1 MNTAQNAT
9 VLNTAQTIAALDFD
23 ISNFT
28 APSTQVTHKVPVLF
42 DDDGEP
48 THGFIIVGKNSDE
61 HREEWAKIRAEGQK
75 RSAKRKTAIDA
86 ATDEG
91 SQQLVGLIDGNNQ
104 RLAIAVTVGWYG
116 FTSAGAPAPF
126 SKALVEAAFNKYPTW
141 QERVQIA
148 MENDANFLK
157 LSSQTSSTTPATSSA
172 D

>member
-1 MNTAQNAT
+1 MTTAQNTA
-9 VLNTAQTIAALDFD
+9 LNTAQTIASVGFD

-28 APSTQVTHKVPVLF
+28 APAEQVTFKVPVLF

-61 HREEWAKIRAEGQK
+61 HREEWAKIRAEGRQ
-75 RSAKRKTAIDA
+75 RSANRRTAIDESKI
-86 ATDEG
+86 EG
-91 SQQLVGLIDGNNQ
+91 AEKVVGLIDDNNK

-126 SKALVEAAFNKYPTW
+126 NKALAKAAFDKYPTW
-141 QERVQIA
+141 QDRVSYA
-148 MENDANFLK
+148 MDEDANFLK
-157 LSSQTSSTTPATSSA
+157 LSSQASSTTPATSSA

>member
-1 MNTAQNAT
+1 MTSAQNTA
-9 VLNTAQTIAALDFD
+9 LNTAQTIASVGFD

-28 APSTQVTHKVPVLF
+28 APAAQVTFKVPVMF

-61 HREEWAKIRAEGQK
+61 HRNEWAAVRAEGRQ
-75 RSAKRKTAIDA
+75 RSANRRTAIDE
-86 ATDEG
+86 TKIEG
-91 SQQLVGLIDGNNQ
+91 AEKLVSLIDSNNK
-104 RLAIAVTVGWYG
+104 RLAVAVVVGWYG

-126 SKALVEAAFNKYPTW
+126 NKALVEAAFNKYPTW

-148 MENDANFLK
+148 MEDDANFLK
-157 LSSQTSSTTPATSSA
+157 VSSQASLPTPATSSA

>member
-1 MNTAQNAT
+1 MTNAQNAT
-9 VLNTAQTIAALDFD
+9 ALNTAQTIAAMDFD

-28 APSTQVTHKVPVLF
+28 APAAQVTFKVPVLF

-61 HREEWAKIRAEGQK
+61 HRAEWAAIRAEGQK

-86 ATDEG
+86 TTDEG
-91 SQQLVGLIDGNNQ
+91 SQQLVGLIDGNNK

-126 SKALVEAAFNKYPTW
+126 NKSLVEAAFNKYPTW
-141 QERVQIA
+141 QDRVQHA
-148 MENDANFLK
+148 MDEDANFLK
-157 LSSQTSSTTPATSSA
+157 LSSLASSTMPATNSA